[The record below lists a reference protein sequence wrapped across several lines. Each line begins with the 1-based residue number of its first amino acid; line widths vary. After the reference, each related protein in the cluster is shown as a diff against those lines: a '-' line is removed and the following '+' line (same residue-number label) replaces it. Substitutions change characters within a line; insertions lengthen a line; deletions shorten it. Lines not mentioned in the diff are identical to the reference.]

1 MTHLLLWYLTV
12 SLLGLLTFP
21 LAYRLFPA
29 LADRGYSLSRVL
41 GLLLWGFF
49 FWLMASLQVVRND
62 VGGILLALLL
72 LAGLAAWAL
81 TQTGHNGDPELGWDV
96 RLARGWDQVTAWV
109 RNERRMVLSVEIIF
123 LLFFA
128 FMALVRAANPESTGT
143 EKPMEQAFINAIL
156 RSETFPPRDP
166 WLSGFAISYYYFG
179 YVMTALLAL
188 FTGTPGNMAFNLM
201 LVLLFGLNAAGA
213 FGVVYNLLV
222 SLRGAKKR
230 DALSL
235 GVLGPLFLLL
245 AGNLGGLLEIL
256 HRRGLFWSRGADGAL
271 TSPFWTWLN
280 IRDWNEPPIEPF
292 AWAPDRFWWWWR
304 PSRVINEFDL
314 GGGWHEVISEFPAFS
329 YVLGDLH
336 PHVLAMPFALL
347 VVGMALNLALG
358 GWQGETRLPLLRLPV
373 RTDAFVVMAVAL
385 GGMAFLNTW
394 DFPIYAALLGGA
406 FVLWRVRQDGWDWA
420 RGEELLRFAIP
431 LGVASVALYLPFY
444 IGFASQAGGLLPNLV
459 APTRGAHLWVMFA
472 TLFVP
477 LFTYLAFLGRSE
489 RIPARWRLG
498 IGLTGGFILLLWAFS
513 WLLAWVASLRAPEV
527 AAQFLAM
534 NAVPDLPA
542 LFTAATARRLEF
554 IGGLLSMAAL
564 LAAAVAMLA
573 GVGNRAENTEET
585 GNPSGETPAFVLLLV
600 FLGALLV
607 LGPEFV
613 YLADQ
618 FGWRMNT
625 VFKFYYQAWLLWS
638 LAAAFGAAVMLLALR
653 GVAHT
658 LWRVTLI
665 VVMGSGLLFSVFGYA
680 SKTNNFNPPGGFSL
694 DSAIHLERYA
704 PEEAAAAAWLRSA
717 PLGVV
722 AEAVGGS
729 YTEFARMATYSGQ
742 SNVLGWPGHESQW
755 RGSYKPQGSRQVDIE
770 TLYSTRSWNEA
781 ASIIAKY
788 DIRYIVVGRLEKRAY
803 PVEVAK
809 FETHLPV
816 VFRQGETVIYQV
828 P

>member
-1 MTHLLLWYLTV
+1 LWYLTV

-29 LADRGYSLSRVL
+29 LTDRGYSLSRAL
-41 GLLLWGFF
+41 GLLLWGFL
-49 FWLMASLQVVRND
+49 FWLMASLQIVRND
-62 VGGILLALLL
+62 VGGVLLALAAV
-72 LAGLAAWAL
+72 AGLAAWAL
-81 TQTGHNGDPELGWDV
+81 AHIGDNGDPAAGWNARLG
-96 RLARGWDQVTAWV
+96 RGWTQVTAWV
-109 RNERRMVLSVEIIF
+109 RDERRAVMAVEIIF

-188 FTGTPGNMAFNLM
+188 FTGTPGNVAFNLM
-201 LVLLFGLNAAGA
+201 LALLFGLNATGS
-213 FGVVYNLLV
+213 FGVVYTLLAR
-222 SLRGAKKR
+222 LGRAEKR
-230 DALSL
+230 DALGL

-245 AGNLGGLLEIL
+245 VGNLGGLLAML
-256 HRRGLFWSRGADGAL
+256 HRRGLLWSRGADGAL
-271 TSPFWTWLN
+271 NSPFWTWLN
-280 IRDWNEPPIEPF
+280 IRDWNEPPLEPF
-292 AWAPDRFWWWWR
+292 AWVPDRFWWWWR

-336 PHVLAMPFALL
+336 SHVLAMPFALL
-347 VVGMALNLALG
+347 LVGMALNLALG
-358 GWQGETRLPLLRLPV
+358 GWRGETRLPLLRLPV
-373 RTDAFVVMAVAL
+373 RPDAFAVMAMAL

-406 FVLWRVRQDGWDWA
+406 FVLWRVRQHGWGWA
-420 RGEELLRFAIP
+420 RGEELLRFALP
-431 LGVASVALYLPFY
+431 LGVLSIVLYLPFY

-477 LFTYLAFLGRSE
+477 LFASLAYLWRGEGLT
-489 RIPARWRLG
+489 ARWRLG
-498 IGLTGGFILLLWAFS
+498 AALTGGFILLLWAFS
-513 WLLAWVASLRAPEV
+513 WLLAWVVSLRVPEI
-527 AAQFLAM
+527 AAQFLTM

-542 LFTAATARRLEF
+542 LFAAATARRFAF
-554 IGGLLSMAAL
+554 IGGLLTIAAL
-564 LAAAVAMLA
+564 LTAALA
-573 GVGNRAENTEET
+573 FLAKADERPDETDAER
-585 GNPSGETPAFVLLLV
+585 PDFVLLLMLV
-600 FLGALLV
+600 GGLLV

-638 LAAAFGAAVMLLALR
+638 LAAAFGAGLMLTHLR
-653 GVAHT
+653 GSART
-658 LWRVTLI
+658 LWQSTLV
-665 VVMGSGLLFSVFGYA
+665 VVMGAGLLFSVFGYT

-694 DSAIHLERYA
+694 DSAIHLERYN
-704 PEEAAAAAWLRSA
+704 PEDAAAAAWLRAA

-742 SNVLGWPGHESQW
+742 STVLGWPGHESQW
-755 RGSYKPQGSRQVDIE
+755 RGSYKPQGSRQMDIE

-781 ASIIAKY
+781 AGIIAKY
-788 DIRYIVVGRLEKRAY
+788 NIRYIVVGRLEKRAY
-803 PVEVAK
+803 PVEMSK
-809 FETHLPV
+809 FEAHLPV